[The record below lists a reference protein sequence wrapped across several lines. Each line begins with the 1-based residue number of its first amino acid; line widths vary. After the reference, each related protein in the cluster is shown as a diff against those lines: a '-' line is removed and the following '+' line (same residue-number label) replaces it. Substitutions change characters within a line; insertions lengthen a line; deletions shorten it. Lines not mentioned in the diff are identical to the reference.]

1 VIDWAGEIWYAFT
14 GVSETVR
21 SSRGGGGVIFQLAK
35 QTGRT
40 SFATRSFAAEL
51 RTALSQASAEIKE
64 DRLLEIDFRD
74 VEAITVSFAD
84 ELVAKLAAERRAYGP
99 EDSFLR
105 IANASDEVAET
116 IEVALQRRGLF
127 IVSHRDSAAELL
139 GAPLHLKE
147 TYAAALELGQ
157 FTARDLASRL
167 GLKPPAANNRIKAL
181 AEAGALV
188 RARQPV
194 AGGGRRY
201 SYEASLAA

>member
-1 VIDWAGEIWYAFT
+1 
-14 GVSETVR
+14 VR
-21 SSRGGGGVIFQLAK
+21 FELAK
-35 QTGRT
+35 HTGRT

-51 RTALSQASAEIKE
+51 RISLAEAEAEIRD
-64 DRLLEIDFRD
+64 DRLLEIDFSD

-84 ELVAKLAAERRAYGP
+84 ELVGKLAAERRAYGP

-105 IANASDEVAET
+105 IANPSEEVAET

-127 IVSHRDSAAELL
+127 IVSHRKGEAQLLAA
-139 GAPLHLKE
+139 PPHLRE

-157 FTARDLASRL
+157 FSARDLASTL
-167 GLKPPAANNRIKAL
+167 GLKAPAANNRIKAL

-194 AGGGRRY
+194 VGGGRQY
-201 SYEASLAA
+201 SYEVSLAA